1 MKMYHCD
8 AYNNIYGVYIGADTP
23 GSEAPSANVD
33 IKNNIIKNNT
43 TGMFV
48 AAGSESG
55 LASDN
60 NAWHNNTSFI
70 NYNGAGYTSATW
82 QAAGSTQQPVHD
94 RSCICQHRLRRLR
107 AGRGRADHRR
117 RSG

>member
-1 MKMYHCD
+1 
-8 AYNNIYGVYIGADTP
+8 
-23 GSEAPSANVD
+23 
-33 IKNNIIKNNT
+33 
-43 TGMFV
+43 MFV

-82 QAAGSTQQPVHD
+82 QAAG
-94 RSCICQHRLRRLR
+94 L
-107 AGRGRADHRR
+107 
-117 RSG
+117 